1 MNLGFIGTGKI
12 ASSVITGICKSK
24 ISYKKI
30 IISPRNKKIA
40 QGLKR
45 KFKKIVI
52 AKNNQQIV
60 DQCNW
65 VFLSVTPTVGEKII
79 KDLKFKSNQSKIWG
93 VLIFLSIVTII
104 EVALGILK
112 PEVLI
117 ENSFLR
123 MKLINW
129 IFIILTIVKAYYI
142 MWDFMHL
149 RDELRGLQAS
159 VVITLMFLIG
169 YLAFI
174 LLVEGNYIFD
184 VMYEGFVSWNF

>member
-1 MNLGFIGTGKI
+1 MGNSTHKLEIF
-12 ASSVITGICKSK
+12 
-24 ISYKKI
+24 
-30 IISPRNKKIA
+30 R
-40 QGLKR
+40 GL
-45 KFKKIVI
+45 V
-52 AKNNQQIV
+52 
-60 DQCNW
+60 
-65 VFLSVTPTVGEKII
+65 
-79 KDLKFKSNQSKIWG
+79 KFKSNQSKIWA
-93 VLIFLSIVTII
+93 VLFFLSVVTII
-104 EVALGILK
+104 EVALGIVK

-117 ENSFLR
+117 VNSFLS

-142 MWDFMHL
+142 MWDFMHM

-159 VVITLMFLIG
+159 VIITLSFLIA

>member
-1 MNLGFIGTGKI
+1 MGNNTHILEIFRGF
-12 ASSVITGICKSK
+12 
-24 ISYKKI
+24 
-30 IISPRNKKIA
+30 
-40 QGLKR
+40 
-45 KFKKIVI
+45 
-52 AKNNQQIV
+52 
-60 DQCNW
+60 
-65 VFLSVTPTVGEKII
+65 
-79 KDLKFKSNQSKIWG
+79 LKFKSNQTKIWG

-149 RDELRGLQAS
+149 RDEVRGLQFS
-159 VVITLMFLIG
+159 VVVTLMFLIA

>member
-1 MNLGFIGTGKI
+1 MGNNKHKLEIFRGF
-12 ASSVITGICKSK
+12 
-24 ISYKKI
+24 
-30 IISPRNKKIA
+30 
-40 QGLKR
+40 
-45 KFKKIVI
+45 
-52 AKNNQQIV
+52 
-60 DQCNW
+60 
-65 VFLSVTPTVGEKII
+65 
-79 KDLKFKSNQSKIWG
+79 LKFKSNQTKIWG

-117 ENSFLR
+117 ENYFLR

-149 RDELRGLQAS
+149 RDEVRGLQFS
-159 VVITLMFLIG
+159 VVVTLMFLIA